1 MNIERAR
8 YIIVRRKDCAVMCGT
23 MKSTEFVQPE
33 MIDNRIV
40 RLYRSADTA
49 LAAAEM
55 AGYSRNAVRAEM
67 VLEKIATV

>member
-8 YIIVRRKDCAVMCGT
+8 YIIVRREDCAVMCGT
-23 MKSTEFVQPE
+23 MKKTEFVQPE